1 MNLYFVL
8 TIFIANFVGMN
19 KLIHIFILLLV
30 AITANFHVAASD
42 YESNLSAI
50 DRAISREDWLSADSL
65 IIATM
70 RSDPGNPGNIMLLSN
85 LGMIRFYQG
94 NDSLA
99 LSTLDQAQAMAPNSV
114 SILANRARVNTAIG
128 DIEAALADYN
138 RIEHIDSLFPDTYIN
153 RGVIYLYSGLF
164 ELAEKDLEIA
174 NKLAPDRLETNIA
187 LASFYS
193 ITSQSE
199 HALEYYTK
207 LIRTKPEAEYYAAR
221 AMCLLELDRLPEAAE
236 DIASGIE
243 LDPDYG
249 ELYLARA
256 VLNKKSFERD
266 ASLADAQR
274 AITLGANP
282 ERVKLMLG
290 L

>member
-1 MNLYFVL
+1 MNRL
-8 TIFIANFVGMN
+8 T
-19 KLIHIFILLLV
+19 ILLLLV
-30 AITANFHVAASD
+30 VMFGAGCRAVAAD

-50 DRAISREDWLSADSL
+50 DKAVAGEDWLKADSL
-65 IIATM
+65 IVATM

-99 LSTLDQAQAMAPNSV
+99 LATLNQAHAMAPNSV
-114 SILANRARVNTAIG
+114 SILANRARVNTSIG
-128 DIEAALADYN
+128 DVKAAIADYDL
-138 RIEHIDSLFPDTYIN
+138 IERIDSLYPDTYIN
-153 RGVIYLYSGLF
+153 RGIIYLYGGLF
-164 ELAEKDLEIA
+164 ELAEKDLNIA
-174 NKLAPDRLETNIA
+174 SRLAPSRVETLIA
-187 LASFYS
+187 LASLYS
-193 ITSQSE
+193 ITSRPEQ
-199 HALEYYTK
+199 ALDYYSK
-207 LIRTKPEAEYYAAR
+207 LIRLKPEPEYYAAR
-221 AMCLLELDRLPEAAE
+221 AMSLLELDRLPEAAE
-236 DIASGIE
+236 DIASGLE
-243 LDPDYG
+243 LDSDYG

-282 ERVKLMLG
+282 ARVKMMLG